1 MPLSPFS
8 VSLLQDL
15 MAIDPCIAAR
25 VVHAAWR
32 QEDRAGGGGG
42 LISPSAV
49 PPVLGGLQSQQL
61 TQASFRRASTQPT
74 REWAGISS
82 SPNKAISGPL
92 QTSTS
97 RFGLNPKPI
106 STVIKFLRM
115 NKPICLPHVLFLIE
129 SHPSTAKPP
138 QPQTG
143 I

>member
-32 QEDRAGGGGG
+32 QEDRAAGGGGGGG

-61 TQASFRRASTQPT
+61 T
-74 REWAGISS
+74 
-82 SPNKAISGPL
+82 
-92 QTSTS
+92 
-97 RFGLNPKPI
+97 
-106 STVIKFLRM
+106 
-115 NKPICLPHVLFLIE
+115 
-129 SHPSTAKPP
+129 
-138 QPQTG
+138 
-143 I
+143 